1 MNHAVAFFF
10 FDNIAFIDVVV
21 IVVECLKGKG
31 MLVTNSQIW

>member
-21 IVVECLKGKG
+21 IVVECLKGKFKC
-31 MLVTNSQIW
+31 TINPTW